1 MAAAAMPAPSGV
13 PSGPP
18 DGVVKSD
25 PVAAPPATTSDAPRS
40 RDGLLDSAEALEAAR
55 LYAPVRLRNN
65 INESTANAI
74 AAAHAA
80 ANAAPPHRSRC
91 IRSTSAAGGATRPR
105 RLVRGPRA
113 HRPRACSA
121 PTTSS
126 PEPPTRTTSLP
137 TVKVLTKTASSEPPR
152 QCPGRRPGRP
162 VVDLRRATR
171 EDILS
176 GQCRRR
182 HQGHGV
188 RAADP
193 RDARRGRGE
202 RRGDHAGAGDASA
215 RTQTQRLRAR
225 ERKLGIPA
233 PGASASGGRA
243 AVGGGDGD
251 GGGDG
256 AGAPESSNLEGEDE
270 RERGRA

>member
-65 INESTANAI
+65 INESTANVI

-80 ANAAPPHRSRC
+80 ANAAPPASLPVYPVDERGEPDYDAPPERLVPM
-91 IRSTSAAGGATRPR
+91 TR
-105 RLVRGPRA
+105 RLTVPRGVLGSYDIISRA
-113 HRPRACSA
+113 SDPDDVPTDGEGADEDCIERTLLVNA
-121 PTTSS
+121 PGG
-126 PEPPTRTTSLP
+126 
-137 TVKVLTKTASSEPPR
+137 VQAA
-152 QCPGRRPGRP
+152 P

-171 EDILS
+171 EDIFE
-176 GQCRRR
+176 CAR
-182 HQGHGV
+182 V
-188 RAADP
+188 AAGAT
-193 RDARRGRGE
+193 RDTRCAPLTLE
-202 RRGDHAGAGDASA
+202 MLAGDAARDAATMLERAMHDA

-233 PGASASGGRA
+233 VSYTHLTLPTICS
-243 AVGGGDGD
+243 V
-251 GGGDG
+251 
-256 AGAPESSNLEGEDE
+256 
-270 RERGRA
+270 